1 MESGNTTMRFA
12 VVGPTY
18 PFRGGI
24 AHHTTLLVQH
34 LSARHDV
41 LFISF
46 RRQYP
51 RWLFPGRS
59 DRDPSQQPVRADC
72 VYLLDPLNPLTWY
85 ATARTILAFAPDG
98 VIVPWWVPFWAPAWW
113 TLGRMI
119 RRRRKS
125 RLLFLC
131 HNVLPHESAFWNRW
145 VARRVLQAGDGFV
158 VQSEREAA
166 RLRDILPRGESAAIH
181 VVLHPSYRAL
191 ARESTMGREE
201 ARSLLKLPEETKA
214 ILFFGLVRPHKGVD
228 LLIEALPA
236 LRERLPV
243 HLFIVGEWWI
253 PKEPLLARIAAL
265 GLDDTVTLVDRYVP
279 NEALAQYFR
288 AADVAVF
295 PYRHATGSGA
305 VQLALGF
312 GLPIVAG
319 DVDGVREL
327 VDEAKGHVLVPPED
341 TDALAH
347 ALQRVLESAPEG
359 SNREEGIEEET
370 RDSWQAMVTAFEKM
384 IANGRTTV

>member
-1 MESGNTTMRFA
+1 MESGDGTMRFA

-41 LFISF
+41 LFVSF

-59 DRDPSQQPVRADC
+59 DRDPSQQPMRTDC
-72 VYLLDPLNPLTWY
+72 AYLLDPLNPLTWY
-85 ATARTILAFAPDG
+85 ATARRILAFAPDA
-98 VIVPWWVPFWAPAWW
+98 VIIPWWVPFWAPAWW
-113 TLGRMI
+113 TLGKAI
-119 RRRRKS
+119 RRRGES

-131 HNVLPHESAFWNRW
+131 HNVLPHEPAFWNRW

-166 RLRDILPRGESAAIH
+166 RLRDLLPRGEAATIR
-181 VVLHPSYRAL
+181 VVPHPSYRAL
-191 ARESTMGREE
+191 ARGSTMEREE
-201 ARSLLKLPEETKA
+201 ARSLLNLREETKA
-214 ILFFGLVRPHKGVD
+214 ILFFGLVRPYKGVD

-236 LRERLPV
+236 LRERAPA
-243 HLFIVGEWWI
+243 HLFIVGEWWM
-253 PKEPLLARIAAL
+253 PVEPLVARIAAL
-265 GLDDTVTLVDRYVP
+265 GLEDVVTIVDRYIP
-279 NEALAQYFR
+279 NEALAPYFR

-312 GLPIVAG
+312 GLPIVAS
-319 DVDGVREL
+319 DVGGVREL
-327 VDEAKGHVLVPPED
+327 VDESKGHILVTPED
-341 TDALAH
+341 ADALVQG
-347 ALQRVLESAPEG
+347 LQRILRGEAS
-359 SNREEGIEEET
+359 REDQGAMLEEEAIA
-370 RDSWQAMVTAFEKM
+370 SWRAMVAAFEDM
-384 IANGRTTV
+384 AGQ

>member
-1 MESGNTTMRFA
+1 MKSGDTNMRFA

-59 DRDPSQQPVRADC
+59 DQDPSQQPVRADC
-72 VYLLDPLNPLTWY
+72 AYLLDPLNPLTWY
-85 ATARTILAFAPDG
+85 ATARQILAFAPDA
-98 VIVPWWVPFWAPAWW
+98 VILPWWVPFWAPAWW
-113 TLGRMI
+113 TLGKII
-119 RRRRKS
+119 RRRGES

-131 HNVLPHESAFWNRW
+131 HNVLPHEPAFWNWW

-166 RLRDILPRGESAAIH
+166 RLRDLLPHGESAAIQ
-181 VVLHPSYRAL
+181 VVPHPSYRAL
-191 ARESTMGREE
+191 ARGSTIGREE
-201 ARSLLKLPEETKA
+201 ARSLLKLPEETKT
-214 ILFFGLVRPHKGVD
+214 ILFFGLVRPYKGLD

-236 LRERLPV
+236 LRERSPL
-243 HLFIVGEWWI
+243 HLFVVGEWWM
-253 PKEPLLARIAAL
+253 PKESLQARIAAL
-265 GLDDTVTLVDRYVP
+265 GLEDAVTLIDRYVP

-288 AADVAVF
+288 AADVAAF

-312 GLPIVAG
+312 GLPVVAG
-319 DVDGVREL
+319 DVGGVREL
-327 VDEAKGHVLVPPED
+327 VDESQGHVLVPPED
-341 TDALAH
+341 AGALVRG
-347 ALQRVLESAPEG
+347 LQRVLEDNSG
-359 SNREEGIEEET
+359 RRDREERIEEEA
-370 RDSWQAMVTAFEKM
+370 RDSWQAMVAAFETM
-384 IANGRTTV
+384 VAHGRATV